1 MNENNTQTHESFGT
15 IQFSRCQGTTRTLFG
30 SSIKHHNTITCKI
43 SNCELERK
51 LNTDWF
57 HPTSTILEF
66 EMSHTQ
72 FADMLTNMNSNPV
85 PITFKLKPVGELKK
99 CEEPPYESIIQKHAN
114 EFENH
119 LETINEKSKN
129 LIKLLTET
137 LENSKI
143 KKADKE
149 KLTSLAKNLIT
160 EIQANSQYQLKAFNE
175 QMNKTVIESKN
186 ELDAMIQNKNLTNTP
201 KLIE

>member
-1 MNENNTQTHESFGT
+1 M
-15 IQFSRCQGTTRTLFG
+15 LFR
-30 SSIKHHNTITCKI
+30 SDAH
-43 SNCELERK
+43 
-51 LNTDWF
+51 LN
-57 HPTSTILEF
+57 
-66 EMSHTQ
+66 
-72 FADMLTNMNSNPV
+72 
-85 PITFKLKPVGELKK
+85 
-99 CEEPPYESIIQKHAN
+99 
-114 EFENH
+114 
-119 LETINEKSKN
+119 TINEKTKD
-129 LIKLLTET
+129 LIELLNET

-186 ELDAMIQNKNLTNTP
+186 ELDAIIQNKNLTNTP

>member
-1 MNENNTQTHESFGT
+1 MDNNIQTHESFGT
-15 IQFSRCQGTTRTLFG
+15 IQFSRCQGTATTLFG
-30 SSIKHHNTITCKI
+30 SSIKHSNTITCKI

-57 HPTSTILEF
+57 HPTSTVLEF

-72 FADMLTNMNSNPV
+72 FANMLTNINSNPV
-85 PITFKLKPVGELKK
+85 PITFTLKPVGELKK

-114 EFENH
+114 EFEDH
-119 LETINEKSKN
+119 LETINEKTKD
-129 LIKLLTET
+129 LIELLNET